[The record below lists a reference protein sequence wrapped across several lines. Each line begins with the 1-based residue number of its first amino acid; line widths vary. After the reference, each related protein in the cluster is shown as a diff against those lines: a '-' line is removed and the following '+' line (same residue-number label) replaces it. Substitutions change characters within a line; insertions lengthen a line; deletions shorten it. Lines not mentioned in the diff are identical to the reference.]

1 MLEESKKNSYFYYIS
16 NHEINEILIIDSK
29 TKKKIRSINL
39 PFIPFKMIQDDI
51 NIYVSGNGENMAI
64 INKFNDDIKIMSIEN
79 NGNIALDKNSNKIYI
94 SNISKVYVYDIKS
107 EKIIKVINGFGI
119 VDNIIID
126 NDNGRLFIVDIL
138 KRKLS
143 IYDIKNMRKISV
155 VENIGIK
162 SSDIKIYDEKIYIA
176 NRGGIDGWSGNISII
191 DIKNNKLKTIDLQK
205 NSSIKSLVVK
215 DNIIYALNYGL
226 NRIDLIDINTGIL
239 ERNIKVLNP
248 KYMILDNNKII
259 ILGKPSSSRV
269 SITIHDIDNKSNN
282 TLFINEE
289 YGIPY
294 DAIVV
299 SNYNERFNTSN
310 DIEEAAL
317 EMLENKVDDIEI
329 REYSETMSLQNIIAE
344 VPTNYKC
351 PIVLEN
357 IVFGIG
363 YIVKGSEEIERKNNN
378 IIIKF
383 KLKIPYR
390 VMVKDKL
397 GEAKIIRKS
406 IETKKVIIIESF
418 YLKSCDNTMLRIITK
433 NLKLTKLQILK
444 DIIIFSLSIHMKLKI
459 IADGSYR
466 NSINI
471 KNNHPDI

>member
-39 PFIPFKMIQDDI
+39 PFIPFKMVQDDI

-64 INKFNDDIKIMSIEN
+64 INKLNDDIKIMSIKN
-79 NGNIALDKNSNKIYI
+79 NGNIALDKSSNKIYI

-107 EKIIKVINGFGI
+107 EKVIKVIKGFGI
-119 VDNIIID
+119 VDNIII
-126 NDNGRLFIVDIL
+126 DNGRLFIVDIL

-176 NRGGIDGWSGNISII
+176 NRGGIDGWSGDISII
-191 DIKNNKLKTIDLQK
+191 DIKNNKLKKIDLPK

-239 ERNIKVLNP
+239 ERNIKILNP

-294 DAIVV
+294 DAIVI

-329 REYSETMSLQNIIAE
+329 REYSEIMSLQNIIAE

-357 IVFGIG
+357 IVFGMG
-363 YIVKGSEEIERKNNN
+363 YIVKGSEEIERENNN
-378 IIIKF
+378 ISIKF

-390 VMVKDKL
+390 IMVKDKL
-397 GEAKIIRKS
+397 GEAKVIRKS

-418 YLKSCDNTMLRIITK
+418 YLKSCDNTILRIITK
-433 NLKLTKLQILK
+433 NLKITKLQILK

>member
-39 PFIPFKMIQDDI
+39 PFIPFKMVQDDI

-64 INKFNDDIKIMSIEN
+64 INKLNDDIKIMSIKN
-79 NGNIALDKNSNKIYI
+79 NGNIALDKSSNKIYI

-107 EKIIKVINGFGI
+107 EKVIKVIKGFGI
-119 VDNIIID
+119 VDNIII
-126 NDNGRLFIVDIL
+126 DNGRLFIVDIL

-176 NRGGIDGWSGNISII
+176 NRGGIDGWSGDISII
-191 DIKNNKLKTIDLQK
+191 DIKNNKLKKIDLPK

-239 ERNIKVLNP
+239 ERNIKILNP

-259 ILGKPSSSRV
+259 ILGKSSSSRV

-294 DAIVV
+294 DAIVI

-329 REYSETMSLQNIIAE
+329 REYSEIMSLQNIIAE

-357 IVFGIG
+357 IVFGMG
-363 YIVKGSEEIERKNNN
+363 YIVKGSEEIERENNN
-378 IIIKF
+378 ISIKF

-390 VMVKDKL
+390 IMVKDKL
-397 GEAKIIRKS
+397 GEAKVIRKS

-418 YLKSCDNTMLRIITK
+418 YLKSCDNTILRIITK
-433 NLKLTKLQILK
+433 NLKITKLQILK